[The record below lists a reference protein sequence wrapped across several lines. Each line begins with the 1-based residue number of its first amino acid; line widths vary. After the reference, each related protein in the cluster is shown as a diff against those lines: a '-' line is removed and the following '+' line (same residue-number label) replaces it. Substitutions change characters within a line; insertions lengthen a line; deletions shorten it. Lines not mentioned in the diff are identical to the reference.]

1 MRLVGLRTHYKFIDV
16 EIFRMTFI
24 ILQGPLNSLCL
35 KIAFWYPRR
44 IRDFFRV
51 SVEAPN
57 SSVITLSIVS
67 IFGQFAV
74 SGHLNHVTLEENVSF
89 WYGIACGFITG
100 FEFESNKILQRIQ
113 LAFQVLKPQIIKL
126 KLLLWR
132 RDKARKFCEV

>member
-44 IRDFFRV
+44 IRV

-89 WYGIACGFITG
+89 WYGIACGFFIG
-100 FEFESNKILQRIQ
+100 FGFESNKIMQRIQ

-132 RDKARKFCEV
+132 RDEARKFCEV